1 MVLFVAVRGVCALL
15 INHKVSEGP
24 PELQSLA
31 KNLGL
36 WRQLVINTAGVILIG
51 IASNNTARMKI
62 TKDEPTI
69 IISFD

>member
-31 KNLGL
+31 KKSGL
-36 WRQLVINTAGVILIG
+36 VASAGDQYGRFYFNRDSI
-51 IASNNTARMKI
+51 
-62 TKDEPTI
+62 
-69 IISFD
+69 